1 VLGASSGTMRAVRAA
16 QLLDRGFANNNLSW
30 LRPSLGTVDQLAPID
45 ASPPNLREEMCSGKH
60 KHQGTDADEEASAG
74 SADGSATGLTFFAA
88 GLQPP
93 MVKPADLIA
102 AAPAAAEPITVYT
115 GPTRT
120 GAALIA
126 AVAADTDQQNVRP
139 KGKKA
144 RHGTKKADAEATD
157 AGENAKSD
165 AATKPAGAK
174 HANAKPD
181 AAAKSADQPAAKK
194 PAKPKAAA
202 KPPANPAPKSGNGDA
217 KPAG

>member
-1 VLGASSGTMRAVRAA
+1 
-16 QLLDRGFANNNLSW
+16 
-30 LRPSLGTVDQLAPID
+30 
-45 ASPPNLREEMCSGKH
+45 MCSGKH
-60 KHQGTDADEEASAG
+60 KHPGTDADEEASVG
-74 SADGSATGLTFFAA
+74 GADGSATGETGLTFFAA

-93 MVKPADLIA
+93 MAKPADLMA

-126 AVAADTDQQNVRP
+126 AVAADADQQNVRP

-144 RHGTKKADAEATD
+144 RHGAKKADAEATD

-181 AAAKSADQPAAKK
+181 AAAKSADKSTDKSTDQPAAKK
-194 PAKPKAAA
+194 PAKPKSAA
-202 KPPANPAPKSGNGDA
+202 KPSATPAPKSSNGDA